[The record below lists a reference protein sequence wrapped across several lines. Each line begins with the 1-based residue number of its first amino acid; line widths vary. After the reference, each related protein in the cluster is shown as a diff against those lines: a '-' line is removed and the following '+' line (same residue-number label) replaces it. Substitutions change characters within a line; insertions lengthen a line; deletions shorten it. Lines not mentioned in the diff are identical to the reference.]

1 MPEGKMR
8 SWVRAGAAAVAAI
21 LAVPS
26 FAEAHFQELLPST
39 DIVPDEGA
47 RTVDLAIVF
56 THPVEGGPTM
66 NMGEPVQFGVLA
78 DGKMTD
84 LKSSLI
90 VKPFDGKNAY
100 TARYKVEKPADYVFY
115 LEPAPY
121 WEPAENHYI
130 QHFTKVVVDFAA
142 GDGWDKLVGL
152 PMEIEPLTRPYGLW
166 TGNEFRG
173 RVLKNGKPLPFADIE
188 VEWTNDGSVKPP
200 ADAFNT
206 QVIKADAEGVF
217 SYAMPK
223 AAWWAFNAVSEG
235 PERQSPDGK
244 TVGTEIGG
252 TMWVHT
258 VDMNP
263 PATAAATAAKP

>member
-1 MPEGKMR
+1 MR
-8 SWVRAGAAAVAAI
+8 SGLSVAAAVVAA
-21 LAVPS
+21 LACPPL
-26 FAEAHFQELLPST
+26 AEAHFQELLPST
-39 DIVPDEGA
+39 DIVPDEGNHA
-47 RTVDLAIVF
+47 IDLSIVF

-78 DGKMTD
+78 DGKKTD
-84 LKSSLI
+84 LKPTLK
-90 VKPFDGKNAY
+90 VEPFDGKNAY
-100 TARYKVEKPADYVFY
+100 TAQYAVTKPADYVFY

-130 QHFTKVVVDFAA
+130 QHFTKVVVDFGS
-142 GDGWDKLVGL
+142 GDGWDKLVGF

-206 QVIKADAEGVF
+206 QVIKADANGVF

-223 AAWWAFNAVSEG
+223 AAWWAFNALSEG
-235 PERQSPDGK
+235 PERKSPDGK

-263 PATAAATAAKP
+263 APAGVAAPAAAKP